1 MCSVPWDHIQVDC
14 CYIVLLKHWIYPVT
28 LSKYLI
34 SNSFVFTVRFA
45 QYRAP
50 QLTLKPLF
58 FEVPLQEPDPLF
70 LGRHWLIREMEE
82 SLGSASPGVLIT
94 GSPGTGKSALIL
106 QLVDYSC
113 FGRRRDPK
121 YQQGKCLLYIASS
134 QASHFILLMIKLIT
148 LSMQD

>member
-1 MCSVPWDHIQVDC
+1 M
-14 CYIVLLKHWIYPVT
+14 
-28 LSKYLI
+28 
-34 SNSFVFTVRFA
+34 FTVRFA

-94 GSPGTGKSALIL
+94 GNPGTGKSALIL

-113 FGRRRDPK
+113 FGRRRDPS
-121 YQQGKCLLYIASS
+121 YQQGKCQEPSIANP
-134 QASHFILLMIKLIT
+134 FIV
-148 LSMQD
+148 